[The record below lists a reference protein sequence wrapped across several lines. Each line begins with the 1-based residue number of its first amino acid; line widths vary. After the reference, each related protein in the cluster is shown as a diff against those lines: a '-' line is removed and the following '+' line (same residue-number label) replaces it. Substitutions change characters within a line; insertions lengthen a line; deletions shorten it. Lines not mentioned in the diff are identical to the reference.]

1 MVIDLNAT
9 KSCAKSWFQYISV
22 TKSISAIPLSISMST
37 DHSASRAS
45 GWWWRPSSLP
55 QEILWWGLVVS
66 LLSDAELIN
75 FRCCCWSKWY
85 GDFSVVQLKKTIPV
99 EFLAKPNC
107 NFIEQCSYAIWRP
120 VILSAKKHSQPL
132 FDCRSRYN
140 SAYQFEQFSSWN
152 FGFDMTVWIKAALTV
167 VIAHELSK
175 RLLIGAWL
183 LKV

>member
-1 MVIDLNAT
+1 MLPEAVQRVGFNISQLQNQ
-9 KSCAKSWFQYISV
+9 SLQFHFQFQC
-22 TKSISAIPLSISMST
+22 PLIIRLPGLPDDDG
-37 DHSASRAS
+37 DHL
-45 GWWWRPSSLP
+45 GCHKKYYGEDWLY
-55 QEILWWGLVVS
+55 L
-66 LLSDAELIN
+66 LLSDAELTN

-120 VILSAKKHSQPL
+120 LILSAKKNSQPL